1 MPVGA
6 DAGSGESQG
15 SAAVLLFLFLCGN
28 TDALLRSA
36 SAFAAHLLRVA
47 VGTTDS
53 PDVTGARARLVL
65 IRLVDIVLMIT
76 AVKELT
82 NRLHHHVSSMVSI
95 RHNDGFD
102 SLSNNLGRIPNLA
115 RAGRE
120 QIHYIL
126 FYFLLLAG

>member
-1 MPVGA
+1 
-6 DAGSGESQG
+6 
-15 SAAVLLFLFLCGN
+15 
-28 TDALLRSA
+28 
-36 SAFAAHLLRVA
+36 LLRVA

-53 PDVTGARARLVL
+53 PDVTGARARLV
-65 IRLVDIVLMIT
+65 LVDIVLMIT

-95 RHNDGFD
+95 RHNEGFD
-102 SLSNNLGRIPNLA
+102 SLSNNLGRIPNLP
-115 RAGRE
+115 RAARE

>member
-1 MPVGA
+1 MVK
-6 DAGSGESQG
+6 
-15 SAAVLLFLFLCGN
+15 LLLVP
-28 TDALLRSA
+28 ALP
-36 SAFAAHLLRVA
+36 HLALV
-47 VGTTDS
+47 
-53 PDVTGARARLVL
+53 LVL

-76 AVKELT
+76 AALGVKELM
-82 NRLHHHVSSMVSI
+82 NRLHHHVSSNVSI

>member
-1 MPVGA
+1 MTRYQQSKYDSRCVW
-6 DAGSGESQG
+6 SGVHLVTHLTHRHRRVQE
-15 SAAVLLFLFLCGN
+15 LR
-28 TDALLRSA
+28 ALL
-36 SAFAAHLLRVA
+36 
-47 VGTTDS
+47 
-53 PDVTGARARLVL
+53 
-65 IRLVDIVLMIT
+65 
-76 AVKELT
+76 

-95 RHNDGFD
+95 RHNEGFD